1 MSGRVAA
8 LIGSIPEEREAS
20 PPPGFDEAFALYY
33 RVVYRTSRAIMRDAA
48 LAEDVVQEVFLRL
61 HHNFDSAV
69 RAESLRAWL
78 LRVTT
83 NVARNMLRGQH
94 RAASRE
100 DRYAK
105 ALTPDDAP
113 PSSSDDELTRRI
125 ELEEVLRALQRVR
138 EPLRSCLLLKQ
149 QGLSYKEIGA
159 ALSIKKTSVGTLLV
173 RAQKEFLKYYGMSG
187 GRR

>member
-1 MSGRVAA
+1 M
-8 LIGSIPEEREAS
+8 PEESEASS
-20 PPPGFDEAFALYY
+20 PPPLGFDEAFALYY
-33 RVVYRTSRAIMRDAA
+33 RVVYRTSRAIMCDAA
-48 LAEDVVQEVFLRL
+48 LAEDVAQEVFLRL
-61 HHNFDSAV
+61 HHNFDAAV

-105 ALTPDDAP
+105 VLTPDGAP
-113 PSSSDDELTRRI
+113 PSSSDDELARRI
-125 ELEEVLRALQRVR
+125 ELKEVMHTLRRVR

-149 QGLSYKEIGA
+149 QGLSYKEIAA
-159 ALSIKKTSVGTLLV
+159 ALSIKESSVGTLLA
-173 RAQKEFLKYYGMSG
+173 RAQREFLRYYGMAG